1 MVLKTLQLPCGQRDP
16 NGVRAQRPR
25 LARLPVTAE
34 IYDDSGGVATIDA
47 SLHSVGGG
55 YFFTFLEGPVSHNMT
70 CVETTSTTSACTGT
84 AIVHQ
89 YDLDNSS
96 AGHQVQLRIFG

>member
-16 NGVRAQRPR
+16 NGVRAQR
-25 LARLPVTAE
+25 
-34 IYDDSGGVATIDA
+34 
-47 SLHSVGGG
+47 
-55 YFFTFLEGPVSHNMT
+55 MT